1 MPSIISSAVSRESIE
16 YVSLLAYTAEAAE
29 WDNRTHL
36 HHIKGYTYTI
46 FCALGLAKAEAELLA
61 LASELHDVGK
71 SFTPDELLKRVGQY
85 TPAEWQVMEQHTL
98 TGEKM
103 LRDASSPVL
112 RAGAVV
118 ALTHHERWDGNG
130 YPNQLAGE
138 SIPLSGRVCA
148 VADVFDALTTHR
160 LYKEPI
166 DINEAF
172 DLLRRSSNTL
182 FDPQVVQAFLNSRDE
197 ILKIFKSRA
206 D

>member
-1 MPSIISSAVSRESIE
+1 MPSSISAAFSRDIIE
-16 YVSLLAYTAEAAE
+16 YVTLLAHVAEAAE

-36 HHIKGYTYTI
+36 HHIKGYTYTL
-46 FCALGLAKAEAELLA
+46 FCALGLATAEAELLA
-61 LASELHDVGK
+61 LACVLHDVGK
-71 SFTPDELLKRVGQY
+71 TTTPGDLLKRVGQY

-98 TGEKM
+98 AGEKM

-118 ALTHHERWDGNG
+118 ALSHHERWDGNG
-130 YPNQLAGE
+130 YPSKLAGE

-148 VADVFDALTTHR
+148 VADVFDALTTRR

-166 DINEAF
+166 DIIEATN
-172 DLLRRSSNTL
+172 LIRRSSNTL
-182 FDPQVVQAFLNSRDE
+182 FDPRVVQAFLNSQDE
-197 ILKIFKSRA
+197 ILKIYKSRG